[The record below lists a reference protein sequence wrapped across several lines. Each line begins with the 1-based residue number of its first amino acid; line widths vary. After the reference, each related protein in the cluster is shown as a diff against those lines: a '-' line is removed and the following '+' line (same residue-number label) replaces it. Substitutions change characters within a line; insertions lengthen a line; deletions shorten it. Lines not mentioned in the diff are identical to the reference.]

1 MAITKKKNSKKSQN
15 VPDRK
20 KLVRN
25 QRISIALN
33 DAEMRTLNRF
43 FEKYKISNK
52 AKFCRETLM
61 LTILKR
67 LEADTPTLFDN
78 IEQNE

>member
-1 MAITKKKNSKKSQN
+1 MATTKKKEIKKKPV

-33 DAEMRTLNRF
+33 DAEMRTLQRF
-43 FEKYKISNK
+43 FVKYKITNK

-67 LEADTPTLFDN
+67 LEADAPTLFDN
-78 IEQNE
+78 IEES

>member
-1 MAITKKKNSKKSQN
+1 MATQKKGKNKVAKR

-20 KLVRN
+20 RLVRS

-43 FEKYKISNK
+43 FETHKISNK

-61 LTILKR
+61 LAVLKQ

-78 IEQNE
+78 IDNQ

>member
-1 MAITKKKNSKKSQN
+1 MANVKRKNNKVTKK

-43 FEKYKISNK
+43 FEKYKIANK

-61 LTILKR
+61 LTVLKR
-67 LEADTPTLFDN
+67 LEADSPTLFDN
-78 IEQNE
+78 IE

>member
-1 MAITKKKNSKKSQN
+1 MANPKKKNNKVEKR

-43 FEKYKISNK
+43 FAQHKISNK

-61 LTILKR
+61 LAVLKQ
-67 LEADTPTLFDN
+67 LEADTPTLFDH
-78 IEQNE
+78 IE

>member
-1 MAITKKKNSKKSQN
+1 MAITKKTGKKTQQK

-20 KLVRN
+20 KLIRN

-33 DAEMRTLNRF
+33 DAEMRTLQRYF
-43 FEKYKISNK
+43 QEYKITNK

-61 LTILKR
+61 LAILKR
-67 LEADTPTLFDN
+67 FEADAPTLFDN
-78 IEQNE
+78 MEEK

>member
-1 MAITKKKNSKKSQN
+1 MATTKKKTGKKTN
-15 VPDRK
+15 EVPNRI

-43 FEKYKISNK
+43 FEQHKITNK

-61 LTILKR
+61 LAVLKQ

-78 IEQNE
+78 IDD

>member
-1 MAITKKKNSKKSQN
+1 MATTKKKTGKKTN
-15 VPDRK
+15 VVPNRI

-25 QRISIALN
+25 QRVSIALN

-43 FEKYKISNK
+43 FEQHKITNK

-61 LTILKR
+61 LAVLKQ

-78 IEQNE
+78 IDD

>member
-1 MAITKKKNSKKSQN
+1 MANTKKKRDKKTTK

-20 KLVRN
+20 RLVRN

-43 FEKYKISNK
+43 FEKHKITNK

-61 LTILKR
+61 LAVLKQ

-78 IEQNE
+78 ISEQ